1 MDVLLYSMASQ
12 LLTLGYVPRPI
23 EASFSS
29 VGPDLAGGSEHA
41 ETPAGVALLAIREG
55 LSTDWLVIEDDA
67 ERFAALRAL
76 PAKAKQAL
84 FAYCVSASFLCGAKR
99 EDGITEA
106 VLADL
111 DPDYAG
117 HWRPTAPNYFSRV
130 PRDLLHQH
138 GRSGSVGDNGTGQPR
153 RKTWPKL
160 AMFCQSGRSKV
171 SDE

>member
-1 MDVLLYSMASQ
+1 M
-12 LLTLGYVPRPI
+12 
-23 EASFSS
+23 
-29 VGPDLAGGSEHA
+29 
-41 ETPAGVALLAIREG
+41 ALLAIREG

-111 DPDYAG
+111 DPDYAK
-117 HWRPTAPNYFSRV
+117 HWRPTAANYFSRV

-138 GRSGSVGDNGTGQPR
+138 GRSGSVSIGTGTGQGQEERPGR
-153 RKTWPKL
+153 KL
-160 AMFCQSGRSKV
+160 AMFFANPVDPKA
-171 SDE
+171 SDEVKAIHASWLPEAF